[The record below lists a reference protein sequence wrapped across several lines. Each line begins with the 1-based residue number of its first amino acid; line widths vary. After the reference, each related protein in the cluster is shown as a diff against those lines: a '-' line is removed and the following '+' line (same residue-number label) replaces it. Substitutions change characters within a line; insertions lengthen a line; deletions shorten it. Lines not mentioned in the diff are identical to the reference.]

1 MSPTRKPIEQRTRY
15 DLAHDHLKHHFE
27 NGTLPFA
34 PPRDEQPADIVAV
47 REGGGSGKECAVCPW
62 PINDP
67 LPLPG
72 QRASVE
78 YEYASGRV
86 LSFHGDCH
94 AAWVDQSRHQ
104 RERRP

>member
-1 MSPTRKPIEQRTRY
+1 MSPRRKPKEQRTRY

-27 NGTLPFA
+27 NGTLPLA
-34 PPRDEQPADIVAV
+34 PPRDEQPADIVAI

-62 PINDP
+62 SINDP

-86 LSFHGDCH
+86 LRFHGDCH

-104 RERRP
+104 REGRR